1 MKTLLVRTVIN
12 MNDYIYQIIG
22 AIATTIIGYVAGFR
36 KSKNEIEGGR
46 LENMEKSL
54 KVYQLIIDDL
64 SKKVEELTNHIVRL
78 EATIESLKQEN
89 KQLKKHNGL

>member
-1 MKTLLVRTVIN
+1 

-22 AIATTIIGYVAGFR
+22 AIATTIIGYVAGFQ

-54 KVYQLIIDDL
+54 KVYQIIIDDL
-64 SKKVEELTNHIVRL
+64 SRKVEELTTHIVRL
-78 EATIESLKQEN
+78 EQTIESLKQEN
-89 KQLKKHNGL
+89 KKLKGSI

>member
-1 MKTLLVRTVIN
+1 

-22 AIATTIIGYVAGFR
+22 TIITTTIGYIIGFR

-54 KVYQLIIDDL
+54 TDCF
-64 SKKVEELTNHIVRL
+64 
-78 EATIESLKQEN
+78 
-89 KQLKKHNGL
+89 

>member
-1 MKTLLVRTVIN
+1 
-12 MNDYIYQIIG
+12 MNEYIYQIIG

-54 KVYQLIIDDL
+54 KVYQIIIDDL
-64 SKKVEELTNHIVRL
+64 SRKVEELTTHIVRL
-78 EATIESLKQEN
+78 EQTIESLKQEN
-89 KQLKKHNGL
+89 KQLKNKNSI

>member
-1 MKTLLVRTVIN
+1 

-22 AIATTIIGYVAGFR
+22 AIATTIIGYVVGFR

-54 KVYQLIIDDL
+54 KVYQIIIDDL
-64 SKKVEELTNHIVRL
+64 SRKVEELSTHIVRL
-78 EATIESLKQEN
+78 EQTIESLKKEN
-89 KQLKKHNGL
+89 KQLKNKNTL

>member
-1 MKTLLVRTVIN
+1 

-22 AIATTIIGYVAGFR
+22 TIITTTIGYIIGFR

-54 KVYQLIIDDL
+54 KVYQIIIDDL

-78 EATIESLKQEN
+78 EQTIESLKQEN
-89 KQLKKHNGL
+89 KKLKNKSTI

>member
-1 MKTLLVRTVIN
+1 

-46 LENMEKSL
+46 LENLEKSL
-54 KVYQLIIDDL
+54 TIYQLLIDDL
-64 SKKVEELTNHIVRL
+64 TKKVEELSSHIVRL
-78 EATIESLKQEN
+78 EQTIDSLKKEN
-89 KQLKKHNGL
+89 RKLKGTI

>member
-1 MKTLLVRTVIN
+1 

-22 AIATTIIGYVAGFR
+22 TIITTTIGYIIGFR

-54 KVYQLIIDDL
+54 KVYQIIIDDL

-78 EATIESLKQEN
+78 EQTIDSLKQEN
-89 KQLKKHNGL
+89 KKLKNKSTI